1 MERVYKRVRTIKTK
15 KQESN
20 SPAYS
25 IAGGMPEWNY
35 NTSDENWKSITY
47 LIRNAKNCN

>member
-1 MERVYKRVRTIKTK
+1 MERVPKRIQRVKIK

-25 IAGGMPEWNY
+25 LSGEIPQWNY

-47 LIRNAKNCN
+47 LIRNGKNYN